1 MLLQLSADIQNIPNF
16 IPWQQT
22 IGLMEMIV
30 KGAIIGIV
38 VSAPM
43 GPTGVLCIQ
52 RTLNKGRWYGFAT
65 GCGAALSDII
75 YAIITGYGMSFVVDY
90 IEDPHLLFWMKLVG
104 CALLFIF
111 GIYTFHSNPAGEIRN
126 VSHNKGSLVTTF
138 ITGFSTTFLNP
149 GIVFLFL
156 AMFGQFTFIVPDNP
170 IPQIAGYIFIVIGAL
185 LWWFVL
191 SWLVDKVRNR
201 FEERGLWIINRVI
214 GVIVMIVSAVVAIWT
229 LTGNSIP
236 SMY

>member
-1 MLLQLSADIQNIPNF
+1 MLLHLGTDIQNIPNF

>member
-236 SMY
+236 SIY

>member
-1 MLLQLSADIQNIPNF
+1 MLLNLGTEIQNIPDF

-30 KGAIIGIV
+30 KGTIIGIV

-65 GCGAALSDII
+65 GCGAAISDII

-90 IEDPHLLFWMKLVG
+90 IEDPHTLFWIKLVG
-104 CALLFIF
+104 CVLLFVF
-111 GIYTFHSNPAGEIRN
+111 GIFTFRSNPAESMRT
-126 VSHNKGSLVTTF
+126 VSHNKGSLVATF
-138 ITGFSTTFLNP
+138 ITGFSSTFINP
-149 GIVFLFL
+149 GIVFLFV

-170 IPQIAGYIFIVIGAL
+170 VPQIAGYIFIVIGAL
-185 LWWFVL
+185 LWWFLL
-191 SWLVDKVRNR
+191 SWLIDKVRNR

-214 GVIVMIVSAVVAIWT
+214 GVIVMVVSVAVAVWT
-229 LTGNSIP
+229 LLGFSIP
-236 SMY
+236 SIY

>member
-1 MLLQLSADIQNIPNF
+1 MLLQLSTDIQNIPNF

>member
-138 ITGFSTTFLNP
+138 ITGFTTTFLNP

-236 SMY
+236 SIY

>member
-1 MLLQLSADIQNIPNF
+1 MLLHLGTDIQNIPNF

-138 ITGFSTTFLNP
+138 ITGFSTTFLNT

>member
-138 ITGFSTTFLNP
+138 LTGFSTTFLNP

-170 IPQIAGYIFIVIGAL
+170 IPQIAGYIFIIIGAL

-236 SMY
+236 SIY

>member
-138 ITGFSTTFLNP
+138 ITGFTTTFLNP

>member
-138 ITGFSTTFLNP
+138 LTGFSTTFLNP

-201 FEERGLWIINRVI
+201 FEERGLWIINRDI
-214 GVIVMIVSAVVAIWT
+214 GGIVMIVSAVVAIWT

>member
-22 IGLMEMIV
+22 IGLMDMIV

-52 RTLNKGRWYGFAT
+52 RTLNKGRWYGFVT

>member
-75 YAIITGYGMSFVVDY
+75 YAIITGYGMSFVVNY

>member
-75 YAIITGYGMSFVVDY
+75 YAIITGYGMPFVVDY

-138 ITGFSTTFLNP
+138 LTGFSTTFLNP

-191 SWLVDKVRNR
+191 SW
-201 FEERGLWIINRVI
+201 
-214 GVIVMIVSAVVAIWT
+214 T

>member
-1 MLLQLSADIQNIPNF
+1 MLLHLGTDIQNIPNF

-236 SMY
+236 SIY

>member
-1 MLLQLSADIQNIPNF
+1 MLLNIGTEIQNIPNF

-30 KGAIIGIV
+30 KGTIIGIV

-75 YAIITGYGMSFVVDY
+75 YAIITGYGMSFMIDY
-90 IEDPHLLFWMKLVG
+90 IEDPHILFWVKLVG
-104 CALLFIF
+104 SVLLFVF
-111 GIYTFHSNPAGEIRN
+111 GIYTFRSNPADAMRT

-138 ITGFSTTFLNP
+138 LTGFITTFSNP
-149 GIVFLFL
+149 AIIPLFAVL
-156 AMFGQFTFIVPDNP
+156 FGQFIFIVPDN
-170 IPQIAGYIFIVIGAL
+170 IVPQIAGYIFIFIGAL
-185 LWWFVL
+185 LWWFCL
-191 SWLVDKVRNR
+191 SWLINKVRNR
-201 FEERGLWIINRVI
+201 FDERGLWIINRII
-214 GVIVMIVSAVVAIWT
+214 GVIVMIVSAGVAIWT

-236 SMY
+236 SIY

>member
-1 MLLQLSADIQNIPNF
+1 MLLHLGADIQNIPNF

-236 SMY
+236 SIY

>member
-1 MLLQLSADIQNIPNF
+1 
-16 IPWQQT
+16 
-22 IGLMEMIV
+22 MIV

>member
-1 MLLQLSADIQNIPNF
+1 MLLHLGTDIQNIPNF

-138 ITGFSTTFLNP
+138 ITGFTTTFLNP

-201 FEERGLWIINRVI
+201 FEERGLWVINRVI

-236 SMY
+236 SIY

>member
-1 MLLQLSADIQNIPNF
+1 MLLQLSTDIQNIPNF

-90 IEDPHLLFWMKLVG
+90 IEDPHLHFWMKLVG

>member
-1 MLLQLSADIQNIPNF
+1 MLLHLGTDIQNIPNF

-52 RTLNKGRWYGFAT
+52 RTLNTGRWYGFAT

-214 GVIVMIVSAVVAIWT
+214 GVFVMIVSAVVAIWT

>member
-30 KGAIIGIV
+30 KGVIIGIV

>member
-1 MLLQLSADIQNIPNF
+1 M
-16 IPWQQT
+16 PWQQT

-30 KGAIIGIV
+30 KGTIIGTV

-111 GIYTFHSNPAGEIRN
+111 GIYTFRSNPAGEIRN

-138 ITGFSTTFLNP
+138 LTGFSTTFLNP

-170 IPQIAGYIFIVIGAL
+170 IPQIAGYIFIIIGAL